1 LNTILSKLIPI
12 LLLASV
18 CLAACVPASQQAKSD
33 QARVMQPDVP
43 VDEVDMLVEGNNA
56 FALDLYQTLRD
67 SDDNLFYSPYSISL
81 ALAMTYGGARG
92 NTEAQMAQALHYD
105 LPQADLHA
113 AFNRLDLDLAQSD
126 TSENDDSQPMQLH
139 IANAVW
145 AQQDHPFLPA
155 YLDLLALNYG
165 AGIHL
170 ADFTSQAEPVRKE
183 INRWVSDETDE
194 RIQDVIAPGLL
205 DALTR
210 MVLVNAIYFKADWQT
225 QFDANDTRDAPFY
238 LLDGSD
244 VQVEMMSKD
253 LHLPYMRGENFQ
265 AVELPYAG
273 GSAAMD
279 IIVPDEGQFTAFEA
293 SLDWEKMDGILAGMQ
308 ASQVRLKMP
317 KFTFRSQ
324 FDLPQQLSMLGMV
337 DAFDQNLADF
347 SAMDGEGYLYI
358 RNVIHQAFVAVDEE
372 GTEAAAATVVIMALR
387 SAPSSYEVELT
398 IDRPFFFLI
407 RDTANGQI
415 LFAGRVLN
423 PGQ

>member
-1 LNTILSKLIPI
+1 MNPILSKLILI
-12 LLLASV
+12 LLLAGV
-18 CLAACVPASQQAKSD
+18 CLSACSPASQQAKSE

-43 VDEVDMLVEGNNA
+43 PDELDILVDGNNT
-56 FALDLYQTLRD
+56 FALDLYQTLRG

-92 NTEAQMAQALHYD
+92 NTEAQMASVLHYD
-105 LPQADLHA
+105 LPQPELHA
-113 AFNRLDLDLAQSD
+113 AFNRLDLDLSQSGEAENND
-126 TSENDDSQPMQLH
+126 TQPMQLH

-170 ADFTSQAEPVRKE
+170 ADFKTQAEPTRRE
-183 INRWVSDETDE
+183 INRWVSDETND
-194 RIQDVIAPGLL
+194 RIQDIIAPGVL

-210 MVLVNAIYFKADWQT
+210 MVLVNAIYFKADWQS
-225 QFDANDTRDAPFY
+225 QFDANDTREAPFY
-238 LLDGSD
+238 LLDGSE

-253 LHLPYMRGENFQ
+253 LTLPYLRGDNFQ

-273 GSAAMD
+273 GTAAMD
-279 IIVPDEGQFTAFEA
+279 IIVPDEGQFLAFEA
-293 SLDWEKMDGILAGMQ
+293 SLDWESLESILSALQ
-308 ASQVRLKMP
+308 TTEVRLKTP

-337 DAFDQNLADF
+337 DAFDQALADF
-347 SAMDGEGYLYI
+347 SGMDGEGYLYI

-387 SAPSSYEVELT
+387 SAPPSYDVELT
-398 IDRPFFFLI
+398 IDRPFFFII
-407 RDTANGQI
+407 RDTASGQI